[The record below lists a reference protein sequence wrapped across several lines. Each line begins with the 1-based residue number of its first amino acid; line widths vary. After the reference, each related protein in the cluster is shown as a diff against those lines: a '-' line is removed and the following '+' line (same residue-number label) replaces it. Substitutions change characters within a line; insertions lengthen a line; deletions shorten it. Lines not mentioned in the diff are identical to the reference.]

1 MEMFGLG
8 DIEVVPL
15 VFFLRDGVNDPLYL
29 EDSFVNF
36 ARVLTL
42 FNEEK
47 IQEQMRGHI
56 VSRCKED
63 KFEGVGVTNFGF
75 IEGIP
80 DVPWP

>member
-29 EDSFVNF
+29 EHSFVNL

-42 FNEEK
+42 FNEE
-47 IQEQMRGHI
+47 
-56 VSRCKED
+56 
-63 KFEGVGVTNFGF
+63 
-75 IEGIP
+75 
-80 DVPWP
+80 